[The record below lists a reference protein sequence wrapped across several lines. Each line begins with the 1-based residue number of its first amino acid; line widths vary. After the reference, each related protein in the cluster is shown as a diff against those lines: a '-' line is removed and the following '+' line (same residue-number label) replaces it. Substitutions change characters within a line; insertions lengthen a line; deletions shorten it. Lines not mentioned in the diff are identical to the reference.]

1 MNRLEMGQIMA
12 FLLRH
17 RRMETLPRGKGRNE
31 ERELAR
37 LLSEADA
44 IARAELEGLLQG
56 FGFDIAHFD
65 DFKTQGIAPGGQA
78 FLLVRRLDQTSALF
92 SERWID
98 ERMRIRNDSVTE
110 RRIWFTQLWFVLLFL
125 FYTRRSRVTTEVAR
139 YVETTFTRADL
150 VQTTRQYIN
159 DLVRKLGKDAV
170 QDDAVYNCLI
180 AESGTQ
186 VDKYA
191 DRFLGLMVEGALIDD
206 LGADRY
212 RQSLLGAVEMK
223 SNHLQGLEPWIQA
236 TDPLMAGR
244 DVLVRTVDPED
255 I

>member
-1 MNRLEMGQIMA
+1 MNRLEMGRVMA

-17 RRMETLPRGKGRNE
+17 RRLETIPRGRGRSD

-37 LLSEADA
+37 LLNEADTV
-44 IARAELEGLLQG
+44 ARAELEGLMQG
-56 FGFDIAHFD
+56 FGFDLAHFD
-65 DFKTQGIAPGGQA
+65 DFKTQGLAPGGQI

-98 ERMRIRNDSVTE
+98 ERMQVRNDSVTT

-125 FYTRRSRVTTEVAR
+125 FYTRRSRVATEVAR

-150 VQTTRQYIN
+150 VQATHQYIN

-170 QDDAVYNCLI
+170 QDDVVYNCLI

-191 DRFLGLMVEGALIDD
+191 DRFLGLMVDGALIDD
-206 LGADRY
+206 LGAERY

-223 SNHLQGLEPWIQA
+223 NNHLQGLEPWIQT
-236 TDPLMAGR
+236 TDPLEAGR
-244 DVLVRTVDPED
+244 GMLVRTVDSED